1 MSKATFELGELICQ
15 HLTLR
20 YSPHGKRALA
30 KLAKEMGSTVE
41 QIVATSLVRRIEK
54 RFDLTPKAEGSP
66 SALGDSPAEQPFRR

>member
-15 HLTLR
+15 HLTIR

-41 QIVATSLVRRIEK
+41 QIVATSLALRIEK
-54 RFDLTPKAEGSP
+54 RFDLTPKAEGSA
-66 SALGDSPAEQPFRR
+66 SAEGDSPDEQPFRR

>member
-41 QIVATSLVRRIEK
+41 QIVATSLARRIEQ
-54 RFDLTPKAEGSP
+54 RFDLAPKAEGIP
-66 SALGDSPAEQPFRR
+66 PMEGRTLVE

>member
-1 MSKATFELGELICQ
+1 MSKATVELGDLICQ

-41 QIVATSLVRRIEK
+41 QIVAASLAQHIAEK
-54 RFDLTPKAEGSP
+54 FQVTPKSEGNP
-66 SALGDSPAEQPFRR
+66 PMEGRTLVE

>member
-15 HLTLR
+15 HLTIR

-41 QIVATSLVRRIEK
+41 QIVATSLARRIEK

-66 SALGDSPAEQPFRR
+66 SAEGDSPAEQPFRR